1 MAPVP
6 VAVGEV
12 IAGKYRV
19 ERVIGSGGMGMV
31 VAAWHVQLDQLVAVK
46 LLHSETAGTG
56 DATERFR
63 REARAAAR
71 IRCEHVARVIDVGIW
86 TGGIPYIV
94 MEYLDGNDV
103 AAELAAR
110 GPLPVE
116 EAVDYVMQAIEAL
129 AEAHAVGIVHR
140 DLKPGNLFLAQRAD
154 GSRLIKVLD
163 FGISKH
169 ASAAG
174 EAALTRTSSLI
185 GSPLYMSPE
194 QMRSARTV
202 DARADIWSLGAILFE
217 LLTGQTPFGGETV
230 IEACTAILN
239 DELPSLV
246 ALRPDVPPQLESII
260 RRCLEK
266 DRANRYPSVGDL
278 ATELATISPASRV
291 HAERALRV
299 LGTGG
304 SRHSAP
310 GPMSGGFAT
319 PGGSNPMITPS
330 GFTPSGSNPMITPSG
345 LTPGNFTPSGF
356 TPGGS
361 NPIGRPSA
369 TPVNGALGMG
379 SGSTPS
385 PVAGAPHTSA
395 SWETGTSSKARR
407 WPLVV
412 VIAAVVAVI
421 AAVGYREFA
430 PRSASGPAETSVA
443 VPAAPPP
450 VVATEPVPPA
460 PEPLAAPSTSGS
472 GPVVSVLPSTSA
484 TTGRSRPVARPTKP
498 AAVTPMPS
506 KAGGDKPSRPNGDG
520 ISDFGGRR

>member
-1 MAPVP
+1 MAAVP

-46 LLHSETAGTG
+46 LLHSETAGSG

-71 IRCEHVARVIDVGIW
+71 IRCEHVARVIDIGIW

-94 MEYLDGNDV
+94 MEYLDGNDL

-110 GPLPVE
+110 GPLPAE
-116 EAVDYVMQAIEAL
+116 ECVDYVMQAIEAL

-140 DLKPGNLFLAQRAD
+140 DLKPGNLFLAQRPD
-154 GSRLIKVLD
+154 GGRLLKVLD

-169 ASAAG
+169 AAAAG

-202 DARADIWSLGAILFE
+202 DARADIWSLGAIMFE
-217 LLTGQTPFGGETV
+217 LLSGRTPFGGETV

-239 DELPSLV
+239 DELPSLS
-246 ALRPDVPPQLESII
+246 ALRPDVSPHLEAVIV
-260 RRCLEK
+260 RCLQK
-266 DRANRYPSVGDL
+266 DRNDRYPSIGDL
-278 ATELATISPASRV
+278 ATDLANYSPASRL

-304 SRHSAP
+304 SRN
-310 GPMSGGFAT
+310 SGQHTPVSMPAGFATPSGSNPIVT
-319 PGGSNPMITPS
+319 PGGSNPIM
-330 GFTPSGSNPMITPSG
+330 TPSGSNPMLTPAGSNRVITPSNAV
-345 LTPGNFTPSGF
+345 LPLSPSV
-356 TPGGS
+356 TS
-361 NPIGRPSA
+361 
-369 TPVNGALGMG
+369 
-379 SGSTPS
+379 S
-385 PVAGAPHTSA
+385 PVAGTPRTSA
-395 SWETGTSSKARR
+395 SWGTASASKGRR

-412 VIAAVVAVI
+412 MITAVVAVI
-421 AAVGYREFA
+421 AAVGYREFS
-430 PRSASGPAETSVA
+430 PR
-443 VPAAPPP
+443 PAASPPP
-450 VVATEPVPPA
+450 EASTAFPPEPPAAATTEPAPPTL
-460 PEPLAAPSTSGS
+460 ETAAQPSGS
-472 GPVVSVLPSTSA
+472 ARPIVSVLPNATPTPSGASA
-484 TTGRSRPVARPTKP
+484 THSRPITRPVKAPVVAPTANKGGDKTPPARPT
-498 AAVTPMPS
+498 
-506 KAGGDKPSRPNGDG
+506 GDG
-520 ISDFGGRR
+520 VSDFGGRR

>member
-71 IRCEHVARVIDVGIW
+71 IRCEHVARVIDIGIW

-94 MEYLDGNDV
+94 MEYLDGNDL
-103 AAELAAR
+103 AAELAQR
-110 GPLPVE
+110 GPLPAE
-116 EAVDYVMQAIEAL
+116 ECVDYVMQAIEAL

-140 DLKPGNLFLAQRAD
+140 DLKPGNLFLAQRPD
-154 GSRLIKVLD
+154 GSRLLKVLD

-169 ASAAG
+169 ASASG

-217 LLTGQTPFGGETV
+217 LLTGRTPFGGETV

-239 DELPSLV
+239 DELPSLQ
-246 ALRPDVPPQLESII
+246 ALRPDVSPHLEAIV

-278 ATELATISPASRV
+278 ATELAGFSPASRL

-304 SRHSAP
+304 SRHSTS
-310 GPMSGGFAT
+310 GPMSIPTGFVT
-319 PGGSNPMITPS
+319 PGGSNPLITPS

-345 LTPGNFTPSGF
+345 FTPSGF
-356 TPGGS
+356 TPSGS
-361 NPIGRPSA
+361 NPIVMPSA
-369 TPVNGALGMG
+369 TPANGALALG
-379 SGSTPS
+379 SSATPS
-385 PVAGAPHTSA
+385 PVAGTPLTSA
-395 SWETGTSSKARR
+395 SWETGSSFKARR

-430 PRSASGPAETSVA
+430 PRSATSAPAETPSA
-443 VPAAPPP
+443 SPPAPPP
-450 VVATEPVPPA
+450 VATTEPVPPV
-460 PEPLAAPSTSGS
+460 PEEPVAPSTSS
-472 GPVVSVLPSTSA
+472 GGPIVSVVPTPPETA
-484 TTGRSRPVARPTKP
+484 AKSRPVARPTKP
-498 AAVTPMPS
+498 AAVTPAPS
-506 KAGGDKPSRPNGDG
+506 KPGGDKPARPGDG

>member
-1 MAPVP
+1 MAAVP

-46 LLHSETAGTG
+46 LLHSETAGSG

-94 MEYLDGNDV
+94 MEYLDGNDL

-110 GPLPVE
+110 GPLPPE
-116 EAVDYVMQAIEAL
+116 ECVDYIMQAIEAL

-140 DLKPGNLFLAQRAD
+140 DLKPGNLFLAQRPD
-154 GSRLIKVLD
+154 GTRLLKVLD

-169 ASAAG
+169 NTAG

-202 DARADIWSLGAILFE
+202 DARADIWSIGAILFE
-217 LLTGQTPFGGETV
+217 LLSGRTPFGGETV

-239 DELPSLV
+239 DELPSLS
-246 ALRPDVPPQLESII
+246 ALRPEVPPHLESVV

-266 DRANRYPSVGDL
+266 DRNNRYPSIGDL
-278 ATELATISPASRV
+278 ATDLANFSPASRI

-304 SRHSAP
+304 SRQ
-310 GPMSGGFAT
+310 SGGIPISIMGGGIQT
-319 PGGSNPMITPS
+319 PSGLTPSGLRPSGLVTPSGLTPS
-330 GFTPSGSNPMITPSG
+330 GFTPAGMTPGFVTPSGSNPMAPPSMPIPMSVAHGTPS
-345 LTPGNFTPSGF
+345 
-356 TPGGS
+356 
-361 NPIGRPSA
+361 A
-369 TPVNGALGMG
+369 
-379 SGSTPS
+379 TPS
-385 PVAGAPHTSA
+385 PVAGTPQPSA
-395 SWETGTSSKARR
+395 SWETSSAFKPKR
-407 WPLVV
+407 WPLV
-412 VIAAVVAVI
+412 IMAAAVLAVI

-430 PRSASGPAETSVA
+430 PRTATNPPTEQPAPVTPPVQQPVA
-443 VPAAPPP
+443 TPPP
-450 VVATEPVPPA
+450 VEPT
-460 PEPLAAPSTSGS
+460 AAPVASGA
-472 GPVVSVLPSTSA
+472 GPVVSVEPVSSEA
-484 TTGRSRPVARPTKP
+484 AQKARPVVGRPAKPPPIPATAKPGDKPTKP
-498 AAVTPMPS
+498 P
-506 KAGGDKPSRPNGDG
+506 GDG
-520 ISDFGGRR
+520 VSDFGGRR